1 MVLLSTF
8 TCGHNV
14 MFLRRASGTAIVVS
28 EFRMSESTV
37 ELIFS
42 VGPSRYHSVRS
53 ETWLTRVTTCN
64 LRSMLV
70 NVHFFKVSYLATLA
84 ADVKSNRFKKGTF
97 LSCVCVCVCVWG
109 GEAGASEGRVVS
121 ESEHQKGRVMIPLC
135 KLLMEHG

>member
-1 MVLLSTF
+1 MHEMVLLSTF

-97 LSCVCVCVCVWG
+97 LSCVCVCVCVCG
-109 GEAGASEGRVVS
+109 GGGGRLGPQRGGLLVKVS
-121 ESEHQKGRVMIPLC
+121 TKRGGS
-135 KLLMEHG
+135 